1 MSSASVPI
9 AIIGMSCRFSGGA
22 TDPERLWKL
31 CAEARTGWSGIPKD
45 RFDIDGHYHPRPDNL
60 NTTNVKGACFLD
72 EDVANFDATFFNLP
86 AETAAVS
93 VSNNVMLMSTDTG
106 QCLDPQF
113 RLMLEGTYEAFENA
127 GLTMDDVLGS
137 NTSVYAGSFFK
148 DYHDAGLRD
157 VTTLPRFFLVGVGS
171 AMASNRLSH
180 YFDLRGASMSIDTGC
195 STTLTALH
203 QACNDLRNNESSMS
217 VVSGANLML
226 NPDMFITMSSIAL
239 ISKDGRSFAFDSRAN
254 GYGRGEGVATIVL
267 KRLDDAIRD
276 GDPIQSVI
284 RETGLNQDGKTE
296 TITTPSQAAQIALMQ
311 RLYKKAGFD
320 PKDTGYFE
328 VSLTFCTRSKTDMMQ
343 AHGTGTPTGD
353 PLEVGAIAAVFKGSR
368 PTETPLPIGSIK
380 PNVGHTECA
389 SGLASIIKVVKA
401 IEKGLIPPLANLETI
416 NPKLKLEEWN
426 LKVRLKPCKRKYTY

>member
-1 MSSASVPI
+1 
-9 AIIGMSCRFSGGA
+9 
-22 TDPERLWKL
+22 
-31 CAEARTGWSGIPKD
+31 
-45 RFDIDGHYHPRPDNL
+45 
-60 NTTNVKGACFLD
+60 
-72 EDVANFDATFFNLP
+72 
-86 AETAAVS
+86 
-93 VSNNVMLMSTDTG
+93 
-106 QCLDPQF
+106 
-113 RLMLEGTYEAFENA
+113 MLEGTYEAFENA
-127 GLTMDDVLGS
+127 GLTMNDVIGS

-203 QACNDLRNNESSMS
+203 QACNDLRNSESNMS

-254 GYGRGEGVATIVL
+254 GYGRGEGVATLVL

-311 RLYKKAGFD
+311 RVYKKAGLD

-328 VSLTFCTRSKTDMMQ
+328 VNDHVISPS
-343 AHGTGTPTGD
+343 P
-353 PLEVGAIAAVFKGSR
+353 AIR
-368 PTETPLPIGSIK
+368 
-380 PNVGHTECA
+380 
-389 SGLASIIKVVKA
+389 
-401 IEKGLIPPLANLETI
+401 
-416 NPKLKLEEWN
+416 
-426 LKVRLKPCKRKYTY
+426 

>member
-1 MSSASVPI
+1 
-9 AIIGMSCRFSGGA
+9 
-22 TDPERLWKL
+22 
-31 CAEARTGWSGIPKD
+31 
-45 RFDIDGHYHPRPDNL
+45 
-60 NTTNVKGACFLD
+60 
-72 EDVANFDATFFNLP
+72 
-86 AETAAVS
+86 
-93 VSNNVMLMSTDTG
+93 
-106 QCLDPQF
+106 
-113 RLMLEGTYEAFENA
+113 MLEGTYEAFENA
-127 GLTMDDVLGS
+127 GLAMNDVIGS

-203 QACNDLRNNESSMS
+203 QACNDLRNRESNMS

-254 GYGRGEGVATIVL
+254 GYGRGEGVATLVL

-296 TITTPSQAAQIALMQ
+296 TITTPSQAAQIALMK
-311 RLYKKAGFD
+311 RVYKKAGLD

-328 VSLTFCTRSKTDMMQ
+328 VTTT
-343 AHGTGTPTGD
+343 
-353 PLEVGAIAAVFKGSR
+353 
-368 PTETPLPIGSIK
+368 
-380 PNVGHTECA
+380 
-389 SGLASIIKVVKA
+389 
-401 IEKGLIPPLANLETI
+401 
-416 NPKLKLEEWN
+416 
-426 LKVRLKPCKRKYTY
+426 